1 MHTCK
6 LALATVSRLCTKAE
20 YGIAGCGTLL
30 AINTAM
36 RCMQLCTLPN
46 IVDIPTVLAEP
57 LTIVVSLPPPRPQ
70 HAHTHTL
77 AAFAPAVFSCTHI
90 VHPRR
95 MGFCIGRA
103 LHHEWLLQGDL
114 HGQFFD
120 FANIFK
126 IYG

>member
-57 LTIVVSLPPPRPQ
+57 LTIVVSLPPPALNTHTHTPLQPSRPLYS
-70 HAHTHTL
+70 HAHTLCIL
-77 AAFAPAVFSCTHI
+77 AGWGSA
-90 VHPRR
+90 
-95 MGFCIGRA
+95 
-103 LHHEWLLQGDL
+103 
-114 HGQFFD
+114 
-120 FANIFK
+120 
-126 IYG
+126 